1 MTDVKELDSN
11 PWVGKDV
18 KKVYGNPGE
27 SIEAIFAN
35 GKVLVTRTCLDTLLK
50 GCMEGVMI
58 EERGKTGNR
67 WLLEFID

>member
-1 MTDVKELDSN
+1 MTNVRELNRN

-18 KKVYGNPGE
+18 KKVYGNPDE
-27 SIEAIFAN
+27 SIDAIFAN
-35 GKVLVTRTCLDTLLK
+35 GKVLVTKTCLDKLVK

-67 WLLEFID
+67 WLLAFID